1 MGSHFVNRVLFVA
14 YAILIALVSLM
25 PMNSTNIGSSDKLFH
40 FVFYAV
46 FSVLGFRAATES
58 KQYLYVCIG
67 IVAYGGMMEVAQ
79 SFMPGRMM
87 SAYDFLANTLGVI
100 IGAVVVRK
108 VFLAKIL

>member
-1 MGSHFVNRVLFVA
+1 MVSSYRESEQ
-14 YAILIALVSLM
+14 AII
-25 PMNSTNIGSSDKLFH
+25 IGRP
-40 FVFYAV
+40 VWAT
-46 FSVLGFRAATES
+46 LGFAAATES

-100 IGAVVVRK
+100 VGALVVRR
-108 VFLAKIL
+108 VFRARIA